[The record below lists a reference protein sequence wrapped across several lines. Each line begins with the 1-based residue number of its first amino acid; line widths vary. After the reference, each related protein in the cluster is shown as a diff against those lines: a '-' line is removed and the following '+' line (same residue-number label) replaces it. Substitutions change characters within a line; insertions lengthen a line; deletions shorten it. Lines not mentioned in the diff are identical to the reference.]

1 MKNSKSSTNPNTP
14 EEIKWGGFLNEF
26 LWTFA
31 GVHKPLLRQCPNE
44 YAKYAGMGG
53 TILCTAIMAM
63 ISGGYAIYFVF
74 EDFWISCAF
83 GLFWG
88 CLILNLDRFI
98 VSTMYSDGKH
108 TISWLELKSGLPRI
122 IMAILLGIVI
132 STPLE
137 MKLFEER
144 IDGKIKEIQQERE
157 NQWIS
162 TVSEDNHQLAEWKKE
177 KESIEEERKEKNNKI
192 IGERDKLSIEV
203 QGLGSSGKPGEGV
216 RAKAIKKRIEDAEK
230 ELAEFD
236 SRNGNRLNE
245 LNSLIKEVEDKQ
257 LQNISNYASVIN
269 ETGFCQR
276 YEAFAKID
284 DNDKDLTIVIW
295 FIRLL
300 FIIIEVA
307 PVIFRMMIASGS
319 YDELL
324 KTRAACI
331 QNAARKEREE
341 IEREYETDIIINTE
355 RNRIRLE
362 AENNANKELFC
373 GIASAQS
380 EVLSKAIENW
390 KVRELEKV
398 DKDPGSYIKVE

>member
-1 MKNSKSSTNPNTP
+1 MKNSKSSTNSNTP

-83 GLFWG
+83 GFFWG

-157 NQWIS
+157 DQWIS
-162 TVSEDNHQLAEWKKE
+162 TISGDNLQLAALKEEKENIENEIRNKEALVEERYKAYEAEIDGNAPSGIKGEGPIADRKKSAHEKADTDLKEYKSRVQSRLDQLELQIKEIEDNNH
-177 KESIEEERKEKNNKI
+177 
-192 IGERDKLSIEV
+192 
-203 QGLGSSGKPGEGV
+203 
-216 RAKAIKKRIEDAEK
+216 
-230 ELAEFD
+230 
-236 SRNGNRLNE
+236 
-245 LNSLIKEVEDKQ
+245 
-257 LQNISNYASVIN
+257 LQQKSYASVIN

-284 DNDKDLTIVIW
+284 DDDKDLTAVIW

-390 KVRELEKV
+390 KARELEKV
-398 DKDPGSYIKVE
+398 DKDPSSYIKVE

>member
-1 MKNSKSSTNPNTP
+1 MNFCGHLQEFTN
-14 EEIKWGGFLNEF
+14 LYY
-26 LWTFA
+26 
-31 GVHKPLLRQCPNE
+31 VPNE

-83 GLFWG
+83 GFFWG

-245 LNSLIKEVEDKQ
+245 LNSLIKEAEDKQ

-284 DNDKDLTIVIW
+284 DDDKDLTAVIW

-380 EVLSKAIENW
+380 EVLAKAIENW

>member
-31 GVHKPLLRQCPNE
+31 GVHKPILRQCPNE

-83 GLFWG
+83 GFFWG

-144 IDGKIKEIQQERE
+144 IDGKIKEI
-157 NQWIS
+157 
-162 TVSEDNHQLAEWKKE
+162 
-177 KESIEEERKEKNNKI
+177 I
-192 IGERDKLSIEV
+192 INWRN
-203 QGLGSSGKPGEGV
+203 GK
-216 RAKAIKKRIEDAEK
+216 KKR
-230 ELAEFD
+230 
-236 SRNGNRLNE
+236 
-245 LNSLIKEVEDKQ
+245 
-257 LQNISNYASVIN
+257 
-269 ETGFCQR
+269 
-276 YEAFAKID
+276 
-284 DNDKDLTIVIW
+284 
-295 FIRLL
+295 
-300 FIIIEVA
+300 
-307 PVIFRMMIASGS
+307 
-319 YDELL
+319 
-324 KTRAACI
+324 
-331 QNAARKEREE
+331 
-341 IEREYETDIIINTE
+341 
-355 RNRIRLE
+355 
-362 AENNANKELFC
+362 
-373 GIASAQS
+373 
-380 EVLSKAIENW
+380 
-390 KVRELEKV
+390 KV
-398 DKDPGSYIKVE
+398 

>member
-1 MKNSKSSTNPNTP
+1 MKNSKSSTNSNTP

-83 GLFWG
+83 GFFWG

-157 NQWIS
+157 DQWIS
-162 TVSEDNHQLAEWKKE
+162 IVSEDNHQLAEWKKE

-203 QGLGSSGKPGEGV
+203 QGLGSSGRPGEGV

-236 SRNGNRLNE
+236 SRHGNRLND
-245 LNSLIKEVEDKQ
+245 LNSLIKEAEDKQ
-257 LQNISNYASVIN
+257 LQNIQTYTNVIN

-276 YEAFAKID
+276 YEAFSKID
-284 DNDKDLTIVIW
+284 DNDKDLTAVIW

-390 KVRELEKV
+390 KARELEKV
-398 DKDPGSYIKVE
+398 DKDPSSYIKVE